1 MNREQQVN
9 ELEKMK
15 EQVLAN
21 NGEVPQPKPT
31 SDETSLDKTKVLV
44 KNGMG
49 NPAQR
54 FGKVQQLL
62 GSKRNGYVDAIIL
75 SFITSVGGGI
85 ILYLII
91 SAI

>member
-21 NGEVPQPKPT
+21 NGDVPQPKPT
-31 SDETSLDKTKVLV
+31 SDENSFEETKPVQTVEVPV
-44 KNGMG
+44 KYEFVK
-49 NPAQR
+49 R
-54 FGKVQQLL
+54 LERVSRLR
-62 GSKRNGYVDAIIL
+62 RNGYVDAIIL
-75 SFITSVGGGI
+75 SFITSFGGGI